1 MLLSLLL
8 CSLIHA
14 SNVLGTIN
22 PIETLIEAAHAVG
35 AKVLVDATQ
44 SAPHFALDVQAMHC
58 DFLVMS
64 GHKMFAPTGIGVL
77 YGRSELLESMP
88 PYQSGGAMIQTV
100 ATTHATYLAPPYK
113 FEAGTP
119 NVSGVMGLGAAI
131 SFIESIGFEAIEARE
146 RATLQALTDAIMNMP
161 GWQIYGAP
169 YVPKVSVLS
178 VTLEGAHGQDIAM
191 LLDQQGIAVRSGH
204 HCAMPLMEALGVDA
218 MVRIS
223 LSFHNDENVSI
234 VWLKR

>member
-1 MLLSLLL
+1 MPWQRLAERHGIVLKIAPMQQDGTIDVEAFQMLLSPKVKL

-146 RATLQALTDAIMNMP
+146 RATLQALTDAINMP
-161 GWQIYGAP
+161 GWQFM
-169 YVPKVSVLS
+169 
-178 VTLEGAHGQDIAM
+178 AHLTCQKY
-191 LLDQQGIAVRSGH
+191 RCS
-204 HCAMPLMEALGVDA
+204 
-218 MVRIS
+218 R
-223 LSFHNDENVSI
+223 
-234 VWLKR
+234 